1 MSESL
6 VQWPALPEIAEPQPP
21 KERRSW
27 GKVSHSDR
35 YRRQRRDLLKAA
47 VRLASRSGYERTRVA
62 DIVAEAGLSKSTFY
76 EHFGSKEE
84 CFVELSRRT
93 AAQMLEGAVHV
104 AEANIERGPYECIVA
119 VVRSLVGYADRNPRL
134 AEALRADMGAD
145 QPVIQSQR
153 EENLERTIHLF
164 VTLARRLG
172 SPLDDNDLELATT
185 IIVRGVTDILGQLR
199 QEPDTLDERLSQISH
214 LGCRA
219 FGLEHPA
226 GGLEHPAGGSEHPSG
241 EVPRTP

>member
-1 MSESL
+1 MSEPHAD
-6 VQWPALPEIAEPQPP
+6 WPLLEEIEEPLPP

-35 YRRQRRDLLKAA
+35 YKRQRRDLLRAA
-47 VRLASRSGYERTRVA
+47 VRLASRNGYERARVA

-93 AAQMLEGAVHV
+93 AAQMLKGAVDT
-104 AEANIERGPYECIVA
+104 AEATIAQGPYECIVA

-134 AEALRADMGAD
+134 AEALRADMGAS
-145 QPVIQSQR
+145 QPVVQEQR
-153 EENLERTIHLF
+153 EENLRRTIHFF

-172 SPLDDNDLELATT
+172 SPLDIDDLELATA
-185 IIVRGVTDILGQLR
+185 IIVRGVTDVLGRLR
-199 QEPDTLDERLSQISH
+199 TEPERLDERLSQISH

-219 FGLEHPA
+219 FGLESA
-226 GGLEHPAGGSEHPSG
+226 S
-241 EVPRTP
+241 

>member
-1 MSESL
+1 MKGMSEPHAG
-6 VQWPALPEIAEPQPP
+6 WPVLDEIEEPQPP

-27 GKVSHSDR
+27 GKVSHTDR
-35 YRRQRRDLLKAA
+35 YQRQRRDLLRAA
-47 VRLASRSGYERTRVA
+47 VRLASRNGYERTRVA

-93 AAQMLEGAVHV
+93 AAQMLKGAVDT
-104 AEANIERGPYECIVA
+104 AEATICQGPYECIVA

-134 AEALRADMGAD
+134 AEALRADMGAS
-145 QPVIQSQR
+145 QPVVQEQR
-153 EENLERTIHLF
+153 EENLRRTIHFF

-172 SPLDDNDLELATT
+172 SPLDTDELALATEV
-185 IIVRGVTDILGQLR
+185 IVRGVTDVLGQFR
-199 QEPDTLDERLSQISH
+199 RDPDTLDERLSQISH

-219 FGLEHPA
+219 FGLEHP
-226 GGLEHPAGGSEHPSG
+226 
-241 EVPRTP
+241 

>member
-1 MSESL
+1 MPQPT
-6 VQWPALPEIAEPQPP
+6 VQWPVLPEFEEPQPAQ
-21 KERRSW
+21 ERRSW

-35 YRRQRRDLLKAA
+35 YRRQRRDLLRAA
-47 VRLASRSGYERTRVA
+47 VRLASRNGYERARVA

-93 AAQMLEGAVHV
+93 AAQMLHGAVET
-104 AEANIERGPYECIVA
+104 AEGTIDAGAYECILA

-134 AEALRADMGAD
+134 AEALRADMGAS
-145 QPVIQSQR
+145 QPVIQGQR
-153 EENLERTIHLF
+153 EENLRRTIDFF

-172 SPLDDNDLELATT
+172 SPYEEDDLRLATT
-185 IIVRGVTDILGQLR
+185 IIVRGVTDVLR
-199 QEPDTLDERLSQISH
+199 DLRREPDTLDERLGQIAH

-219 FGLEHPA
+219 FGLEHPN
-226 GGLEHPAGGSEHPSG
+226 
-241 EVPRTP
+241 RTT

>member
-1 MSESL
+1 MKGMSEPHAG
-6 VQWPALPEIAEPQPP
+6 WPVLEEIEEPQPP

-35 YRRQRRDLLKAA
+35 YKRQRRDLLRAA
-47 VRLASRSGYERTRVA
+47 VRLASRNGYERTRVA

-93 AAQMLEGAVHV
+93 AAQMLKGAVDT
-104 AEANIERGPYECIVA
+104 AEATIGQGPYECIVA

-134 AEALRADMGAD
+134 AEALRADMGAS
-145 QPVIQSQR
+145 QPVVQEQR
-153 EENLERTIHLF
+153 EENLRRTIHFF

-172 SPLDDNDLELATT
+172 SPLDVDDLELSTA
-185 IIVRGVTDILGQLR
+185 IIVRGVTDVLGQLR
-199 QEPDTLDERLSQISH
+199 AQPDRLDERLSQISH

-219 FGLEHPA
+219 FGLEHA
-226 GGLEHPAGGSEHPSG
+226 
-241 EVPRTP
+241 